1 MVSHGVI
8 RPPWNSTPSLA
19 LHCTPTT
26 LLSFPTK
33 NQLTLVSNTCS
44 SSSLYSVF
52 CGNHSSI
59 FSLPQP
65 HLYFRV
71 ICERRRFGLGRRAL
85 SDRGKV
91 GIGLPEM
98 DGFDDVEE
106 EDAFDDNDDDME
118 EEEGEDEDEV
128 LVPFENMR
136 QWLKNKPRGFGD
148 GKVYDTFIE
157 DKLLEEMEQSKQ
169 AQATNVMKLKN
180 DPIKPNSVKDAQ
192 KKIAPEVVPSGV
204 RVRVVNLP
212 KKRNIDRDLKSAF
225 RGTPGLLNIIPA
237 VSGNRKTRDPVC
249 KGFAFVDFRSEEDAT
264 RFVQIFSSQS
274 IMFGKIQKQIKCDI
288 MNPRS
293 PSSSHV
299 QSTTIS
305 NSASELRVP
314 DFEGYQTDSNMDD
327 SSLDSWEQITSD
339 ESDNLDN
346 KLIGANVG
354 DIKEDLE
361 LIRAMTLNSDDSME
375 ARTDPLAHSFSS
387 KIERIPAPE
396 KQLLA
401 EGKRENVSEKKV
413 HVKAKIPAK
422 KPVAKE
428 KREKVPKLAIPGS
441 ARRLKIKEK
450 AVLTDVFSKYGAQ
463 DAFAS
468 KEGS

>member
-1 MVSHGVI
+1 MVSHGAI
-8 RPPWNSTPSLA
+8 RPPCNSTPFLA
-19 LHCTPTT
+19 LHRTTTT

-33 NQLTLVSNTCS
+33 TQLSLVSNTCS

-52 CGNHSSI
+52 CGNHSFI

-65 HLYFRV
+65 HLYSRV
-71 ICERRRFGLGRRAL
+71 ICERRHFGLGGRAL

-106 EDAFDDNDDDME
+106 EDEFDDDNVDE
-118 EEEGEDEDEV
+118 EEDDEV

-136 QWLKNKPRGFGD
+136 QWLKNKPCGFGD
-148 GKVYDTFIE
+148 GKMYDTSVE

-180 DPIKPNSVKDAQ
+180 DPIKPNSMKDAQ
-192 KKIAPEVVPSGV
+192 KNIAPEVVPSGV

-225 RGTPGLLNIIPA
+225 RGTLGLLNIIPA

-249 KGFAFVDFRSEEDAT
+249 KGFAFVDFRSEEDAR

-274 IMFGKIQKQIKCDI
+274 IMFGKIEKQIKCDI

-299 QSTTIS
+299 QSTAIS

-314 DFEGYQTDSNMDD
+314 DFEGYQTDSNVDD
-327 SSLDSWEQITSD
+327 SSLDSWEEITSD
-339 ESDNLDN
+339 ESDNPDN

-354 DIKEDLE
+354 DIREDLKS
-361 LIRAMTLNSDDSME
+361 ISAVKLNSVDSME

-401 EGKRENVSEKKV
+401 QGKREKVSEKKL
-413 HVKAKIPAK
+413 HVKAKGEKAPAK
-422 KPVAKE
+422 KPVGKE

-441 ARRLKIKEK
+441 AKRLKIKEK

-463 DAFAS
+463 AAFAS